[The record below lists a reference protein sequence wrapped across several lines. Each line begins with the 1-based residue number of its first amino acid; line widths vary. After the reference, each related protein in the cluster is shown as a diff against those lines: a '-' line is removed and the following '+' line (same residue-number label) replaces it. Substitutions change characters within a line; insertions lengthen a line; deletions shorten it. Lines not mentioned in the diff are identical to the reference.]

1 MHNATSNAF
10 RGRSFLR
17 VPKILVLLF
26 ALFCCC
32 FCFVA
37 VVFLSFLFCLFVF
50 FSVLVQDLHPTEI
63 GDMYFRFHYIFLASS
78 PHTAPDERGR
88 AHPPLCNGE
97 GWGGEENM
105 GREKAIR
112 KRRKETR
119 SAPQP
124 VQADTASPGRA
135 GPVRAGPLRC
145 PQARGR
151 AAGTPARQ
159 PSSRFGSQQ
168 GK

>member
-1 MHNATSNAF
+1 
-10 RGRSFLR
+10 
-17 VPKILVLLF
+17 
-26 ALFCCC
+26 
-32 FCFVA
+32 
-37 VVFLSFLFCLFVF
+37 
-50 FSVLVQDLHPTEI
+50 
-63 GDMYFRFHYIFLASS
+63 MYFRFHYIFLASS
-78 PHTAPDERGR
+78 PHAAPDERGR

-97 GWGGEENM
+97 GWGGGEKKKKT

-135 GPVRAGPLRC
+135 GPARAGPLRC

-151 AAGTPARQ
+151 AAGTPALPCFGPLWATTEKMRAAGSF
-159 PSSRFGSQQ
+159 PSSPARGWARSVSPVRPLPKQAGGSSGICIATHADVLLHGSPQRD
-168 GK
+168 